1 MADGLT
7 VLRTSLEAMNSP
19 DAFSSLITF
28 KLISKLSF
36 SYHCVSSALSTDFVG
51 FWFAVFSL
59 VSQSGVF

>member
-28 KLISKLSF
+28 IWIDKLSF
-36 SYHCVSSALSTDFVG
+36 SYHCVSSAALN
-51 FWFAVFSL
+51 
-59 VSQSGVF
+59 